1 MASVEIFV
9 DDAVRGN
16 PPFVCAK
23 TGQPADGLQRIEQKI
38 GGPSAL
44 LALLV
49 FVPIVGWCLLLE
61 FIAFSAGRATLTVR
75 VPISRQS
82 LATQHYW
89 RRWWIGGWA
98 AVAVFVVAAI
108 ARALH
113 EPPWMWLV
121 FAAAAFVV
129 AIAAYAAMCVSMVR
143 VRLDASRRWVTLS
156 GVDPAFR
163 DAVLDQRRGI
173 SEPHSV

>member
-9 DDAVRGN
+9 DDAVQGN
-16 PPFVCAK
+16 LPFVCAK
-23 TGQPADGLQRIEQKI
+23 TGGPADGLQRIEQKI

-44 LALLV
+44 VALLV
-49 FVPIVGWCLLLE
+49 FVPVVGWIVLLAVL
-61 FIAFSAGRATLTVR
+61 ALSTGRATLTVR
-75 VPISRQS
+75 LPISRQS
-82 LATQHYW
+82 LAIQHLW
-89 RRWWIGGWA
+89 RRWWIGGWS
-98 AVAVFVVAAI
+98 AVGVFVVAAI

-113 EPPWMWLV
+113 EPAWMWLV

-163 DAVLDQRRGI
+163 DAVLDHRRGI
-173 SEPHSV
+173 FEPHSV